1 MSRGTDGEVTIAGRV
16 FTLGMVYA
24 PAAGVRFPS
33 EQRRLLP
40 LRLVSYDP
48 AYPWP
53 GGRVEAEDVPSADTP
68 RTPRRRMSG
77 RAWAAWAGEPVGD
90 GPGDAE
96 R

>member
-1 MSRGTDGEVTIAGRV
+1 MSEDEEVAIAGRL
-16 FTLGMVYA
+16 FGLGVVYA
-24 PAAGVRFPS
+24 PAPGIRFSS

-48 AYPWP
+48 APPWP
-53 GGRVEAEDVPSADTP
+53 DGRVEAEYVPSADNP

-90 GPGDAE
+90 VG

>member
-1 MSRGTDGEVTIAGRV
+1 MSEDEEVTIAGRV
-16 FTLGMVYA
+16 FRLGVVYA
-24 PAAGVRFPS
+24 PAVGVRFPS
-33 EQRRLLP
+33 EQRRLMP

-53 GGRVEAEDVPSADTP
+53 GGRVEAEYGPSADNP

-77 RAWAAWAGEPVGD
+77 RAWAAWAGELVGD
-90 GPGDAE
+90 VG

>member
-1 MSRGTDGEVTIAGRV
+1 MSEDDEVTIAGRV
-16 FTLGMVYA
+16 FGLGVAYA
-24 PAAGVRFPS
+24 PAPGVRFPS
-33 EQRRLLP
+33 EQRRLVP

-53 GGRVEAEDVPSADTP
+53 DGRVEAEYVPSADNP

-90 GPGDAE
+90 AG

>member
-1 MSRGTDGEVTIAGRV
+1 MSEDDEVTIAGRL
-16 FTLGMVYA
+16 FGLGVVYA
-24 PAAGVRFPS
+24 PALGVRFPS
-33 EQRRLLP
+33 EQHRLVP
-40 LRLVSYDP
+40 LRLLSYDP

-53 GGRVEAEDVPSADTP
+53 DGRVEAEYVPSTDNP

-90 GPGDAE
+90 AG